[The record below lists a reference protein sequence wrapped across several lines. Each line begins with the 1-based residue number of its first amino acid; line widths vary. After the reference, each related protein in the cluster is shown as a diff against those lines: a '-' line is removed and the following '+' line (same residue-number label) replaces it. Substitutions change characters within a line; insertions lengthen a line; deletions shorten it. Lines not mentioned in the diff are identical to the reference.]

1 MINYVWLA
9 LIVIAILFAGFND
22 CSNKPLK
29 ETPDPEVILAVPF
42 DEEVGTFPFQQAPVE
57 LPGEDTVREVPVLQY
72 DFLQSDEYSIKFP
85 LRLDVRRNFQREREG
100 ASAPVNLTGSNM
112 RILVLG
118 DGKGARLLAHFEN
131 EEGQR
136 FVAQATRL
144 IDWEG
149 EWRHLSIPFDRVVTH
164 ADNPA
169 APVAFPM
176 TLTALELRQPP
187 IADPMEGSIL
197 LGAID
202 IQFPQASMVPSSVD
216 SNSWMGV
223 ITKSSAH
230 WAGVSITLAIQ
241 LIGIMMLWLGLMRI
255 AEKAGLVRFIAKCLK
270 PIMVRLFPELPPE
283 SDAMGAIV
291 MNISAN
297 MLGLGNAAT
306 PLGLKAMQELQE
318 LNERKEYASNAMCM
332 LLALN
337 TSSVTLITP
346 AIIGF
351 RVAAGSGNIMQFW
364 PVMIGV
370 TVCSTVAGVTAC
382 KILEKL
388 PIYRIPP
395 PEPGELVNEE
405 VKA

>member
-1 MINYVWLA
+1 
-9 LIVIAILFAGFND
+9 
-22 CSNKPLK
+22 
-29 ETPDPEVILAVPF
+29 
-42 DEEVGTFPFQQAPVE
+42 
-57 LPGEDTVREVPVLQY
+57 
-72 DFLQSDEYSIKFP
+72 
-85 LRLDVRRNFQREREG
+85 
-100 ASAPVNLTGSNM
+100 
-112 RILVLG
+112 
-118 DGKGARLLAHFEN
+118 
-131 EEGQR
+131 
-136 FVAQATRL
+136 
-144 IDWEG
+144 
-149 EWRHLSIPFDRVVTH
+149 
-164 ADNPA
+164 
-169 APVAFPM
+169 
-176 TLTALELRQPP
+176 
-187 IADPMEGSIL
+187 
-197 LGAID
+197 
-202 IQFPQASMVPSSVD
+202 
-216 SNSWMGV
+216 MGV

-241 LIGIMMLWLGLMRI
+241 LIGIMMLWLGLMRV

-370 TVCSTVAGVTAC
+370 TVCSTIAGVAAC
-382 KILEKL
+382 KALEKM
-388 PIYRIPP
+388 PIFRIPP
-395 PEPGELVNEE
+395 PQPGELTNEE